1 MSEERLTGS
10 CFCGGVRFSIPA
22 SCVGV
27 IACHCHDC
35 QKMHGNYNVMLGAP
49 RGDIVFEVDATLT
62 WFDSSEKAKR
72 GFCAKCGSRLF
83 KDNLG
88 SDRLM
93 VSAGAINEPTGKTI
107 IKNLWDAS
115 KGDWYALPII
125 SQAPA
130 PQKLNPQT

>member
-1 MSEERLTGS
+1 MSDEKLTAS

-22 SCVGV
+22 SSIGI

-49 RGDIVFEVDATLT
+49 RSEIVFEADATLT
-62 WFDSSEKAKR
+62 WFASSETAKR
-72 GFCAKCGSRLF
+72 GFCANCGSRLF

-88 SDRLM
+88 LDRLM

-115 KGDWYALPII
+115 KGDWYALPQIL
-125 SQAPA
+125 QA
-130 PQKLNPQT
+130 

>member
-1 MSEERLTGS
+1 MSEEKLTGS
-10 CFCGGVRFSIPA
+10 CFCGSVRFSIPA
-22 SCVGV
+22 TSIGV

-35 QKMHGNYNVMLGAP
+35 QKMHGNYNVMLGAL
-49 RGDIVFEVDATLT
+49 RGDIVLETDATLT

-93 VSAGAINEPTGKTI
+93 VSAGAINEPTGKAI
-107 IKNLWDAS
+107 IRNLWDGS
-115 KGDWYALPII
+115 KGDWYALPTIP
-125 SQAPA
+125 QAPA